1 QRGWTLLDRHGYL
14 PFDLQKGESVSMTA
28 ELGYGDAAVAA
39 VAERLGRRDVAERVR
54 ARSRS
59 WLALFDDET
68 RTLRGKDSAGRWRT
82 PFDPVAATSPL

>member
-1 QRGWTLLDRHGYL
+1 GAGGAIDEEAALAAMVETSSRERPDAPEWAQRGWTLLDRHGYL

-39 VAERLGRRDVAERVR
+39 VAERLGRRDVAERFR

-59 WLALFDDET
+59 WL
-68 RTLRGKDSAGRWRT
+68 
-82 PFDPVAATSPL
+82 